1 MVELGMKPDKLV
13 SGPFNH
19 AGRPAPPD
27 APLQTPLMIRGPQIR
42 AARALLNVKQSEL
55 ARSAGVALATLNN
68 IERGVGDPRSSTL
81 AAIERALSE
90 AGIYFEADPERQS
103 VGLRRIE
110 RPPTRDP
117 YSAGQRILDL
127 FAPDALVKPD
137 RLLAFARRAQTRG
150 GEGGLRA
157 GFLVEAA
164 GRRLLF
170 DQAEFST
177 SDSVR
182 VAEIARILITAAS
195 MSRDQVWYLDQICA
209 DTTIEST
216 LEALRAL
223 DSMRGKKLQGLSGFF
238 GLLADWRSEIRPY
251 AEKEGHPLRTL
262 MLLHGE

>member
-1 MVELGMKPDKLV
+1 
-13 SGPFNH
+13 
-19 AGRPAPPD
+19 
-27 APLQTPLMIRGPQIR
+27 MIRGPQIR

-127 FAPDALVKPD
+127 FAPDALVKPN
-137 RLLAFARRAQTRG
+137 RLLAFARRAESLG
-150 GEGGLRA
+150 GDGRPRA

-164 GRRLLF
+164 GRRILF
-170 DQAEFST
+170 DQAEFSAA
-177 SDSVR
+177 DSVR
-182 VAEIARILITAAS
+182 IAEIARILVTAAS
-195 MSRDQVWYLDQICA
+195 MIRDQVWYLDQLCA
-209 DTTIEST
+209 DTTIESP

-223 DSMRGKKLQGLSGFF
+223 DSAHAKPLRGLSGFF
-238 GLLADWRSEIRPY
+238 GLLADWRAEIRPY

-262 MLLHGE
+262 LLLHGE